1 MSAPSL
7 TDALSSLAAEL
18 CSALSL
24 YHTVLTEPCE
34 GCITD
39 ISECNRRASSLAA
52 DTHAQLFTLFCP
64 PLARAPAALV
74 CERLHATIAVIF
86 GASMLFSHDHHPNV
100 RLATEVQSLCRIG
113 SFIRREMDRLPELIK
128 GKKLTPPD
136 TYAYYTELTR
146 ARAAHAL
153 FLSHCDRSADER
165 LILDGFADVTLAL
178 SDAYAAT
185 LCLLMENI

>member
-18 CSALSL
+18 CNALSL
-24 YHTVLTEPCE
+24 YHAALTDKCAH
-34 GCITD
+34 CITD

-64 PLARAPAALV
+64 PLARAPAAQV
-74 CERLHATIAVIF
+74 CEKLHAAIATIF
-86 GASMLFSHDHHPNV
+86 GASMLFPHDRHPNV
-100 RLATEVQSLCRIG
+100 RFSTELQSLCRIG
-113 SFIRREMDRLPELIK
+113 LFIRREIDRLPELIK

-153 FLSHCDRSADER
+153 FLSHGERSTDER
-165 LILDGFADVTLAL
+165 LILDGLAAVTAAL
-178 SDAYAAT
+178 GDAYAAM